1 MLFVSLG
8 ATTLSSEVKDEISQL
23 YRLLHMFVTGLHA
36 VERGVPMEVL
46 LLQLFNGLSVS
57 SILLLIALGL
67 AITFGL
73 MNVINMA
80 HGEFIMIGAYSTYIT
95 QLLFSSSFPPSMF
108 GYYFVVSIFI
118 SFGIAFLFGYVLE
131 ISLIRFLYGRPLDS
145 LLATWG
151 VGLVLQ
157 QLARSI
163 FGAPNVAVASP
174 EWLNGGMQVMDS
186 IVLPYKRLFI
196 IALVAV
202 VLIGMYLFIYRSH
215 AGRRMRAVMQNREM
229 AACLGISTR
238 RVDSITFA
246 IGSGIAGIAG
256 CAITLLGSIGPSLG
270 TYYIVDAFMVVVL
283 GGVGKLVGSVIGALG
298 IGITGTFFEYWTNAS
313 IGKVLVFIVIIAF
326 LQWRPKGLVTMRT
339 RSLD

>member
-1 MLFVSLG
+1 
-8 ATTLSSEVKDEISQL
+8 
-23 YRLLHMFVTGLHA
+23 
-36 VERGVPMEVL
+36 MEVQ
-46 LLQLFNGLSVS
+46 LLQLFNGISVS

-80 HGEFIMIGAYSTYIT
+80 HGEFIMIGAYSTYVT
-95 QLLFSSSFPPSMF
+95 QLFFTSNIPADYF
-108 GYYFVVSIFI
+108 GYYFVLAILVSFAVAFIFG
-118 SFGIAFLFGYVLE
+118 FVLE

-163 FGAPNVAVASP
+163 FGAPNVAVQAP
-174 EWLNGGMQVMDS
+174 AWLNGGLEVMDG
-186 IVLPYKRLFI
+186 IILPYKRLFI

-202 VLIGMYLFIYRSH
+202 VLLAMYLFIYRSN

-238 RVDSITFA
+238 RVDSMTFA

-283 GGVGKLVGSVIGALG
+283 GGVGKLIGSVFGALG
-298 IGITGTFFEYWTNAS
+298 IGVTGTFFEYWTNAS

-326 LQWRPKGLVTMRT
+326 LQWKPKGLVTMRT